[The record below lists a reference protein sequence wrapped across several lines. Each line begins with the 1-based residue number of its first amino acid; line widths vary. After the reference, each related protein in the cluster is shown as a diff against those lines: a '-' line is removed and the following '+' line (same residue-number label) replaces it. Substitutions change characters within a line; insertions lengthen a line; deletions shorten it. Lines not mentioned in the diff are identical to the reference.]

1 MCLKTSTKNSS
12 WKNWREFSIAWIIG
26 TVTFQKIQFLR
37 IIYLFRMRELM
48 SSMAKNEIS
57 SEEATLRDIL
67 NGDMIKAVAK
77 LKESKVHCGTV
88 SQLDL
93 DWGGNFVQNCSLL
106 EGGRWSKFWTK
117 YGLPRWPSLWMPPY
131 C

>member
-1 MCLKTSTKNSS
+1 
-12 WKNWREFSIAWIIG
+12 
-26 TVTFQKIQFLR
+26 
-37 IIYLFRMRELM
+37 MRELM

-57 SEEATLRDIL
+57 SEEATLRDIF

-93 DWGGNFVQNCSLL
+93 D
-106 EGGRWSKFWTK
+106 
-117 YGLPRWPSLWMPPY
+117 
-131 C
+131 

>member
-1 MCLKTSTKNSS
+1 M
-12 WKNWREFSIAWIIG
+12 IG
-26 TVTFQKIQFLR
+26 GNFEWLEILVVTFQQIQFLR

-93 DWGGNFVQNCSLL
+93 D
-106 EGGRWSKFWTK
+106 
-117 YGLPRWPSLWMPPY
+117 
-131 C
+131 